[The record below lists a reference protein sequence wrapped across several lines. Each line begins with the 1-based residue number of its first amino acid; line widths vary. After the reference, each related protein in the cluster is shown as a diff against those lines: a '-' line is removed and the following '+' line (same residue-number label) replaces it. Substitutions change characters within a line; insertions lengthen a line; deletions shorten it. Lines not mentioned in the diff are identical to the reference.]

1 MLTASLSLYFNQEF
15 KTMPLVSLVDTGV
28 AYQPPVLL
36 KASADG
42 TFVLFADFVIR
53 KVGAIIALY
62 GHGINAFSL
71 A

>member
-1 MLTASLSLYFNQEF
+1 M
-15 KTMPLVSLVDTGV
+15 MPLVSLVDTGA
-28 AYQPPVLL
+28 AYWLPVLF
-36 KASADG
+36 KASADR

-62 GHGINAFSL
+62 GHGINVFSL